1 MSRRHE
7 RRQVRRR
14 ASRTPVGANE
24 IGRNPS
30 TALPSLL
37 EVILRDDSDS

>member
-1 MSRRHE
+1 MSRRHK
-7 RRQVRRR
+7 RRPAKRR
-14 ASRTPVGANE
+14 ASRAPVGANE
-24 IGRNPS
+24 IGQNPS

>member
-24 IGRNPS
+24 IGQNPS
-30 TALPSLL
+30 TAMPSLL
-37 EVILRDDSDS
+37 EVVLRGGSDP